1 MEIAHLLPCGQHLV
15 PFIQNGL
22 AANQDNVL
30 ETELSVGGSVQWKL
44 LSHKIIATH
53 KLHDE
58 HSVE

>member
-22 AANQDNVL
+22 AANQDNGL
-30 ETELSVGGSVQWKL
+30 ETELSAGGPVQWKL

-53 KLHDE
+53 KLHE
-58 HSVE
+58 